1 MLKPSINNYRLFHHE
16 GDIAIDN
23 DLMVGGSL
31 TVAQHARFKRTV
43 YVEGTLVYRHLRG
56 MDCGLFDTI
65 EALQRVHPSPH
76 RGQWAIVGTTVDQL
90 ALYTCLT
97 HGVWTLLSEGQS
109 LSEALHYDDFITGP
123 ITLDK
128 VPEIQQ
134 YIDSLILTEIETR
147 QAAIAAEQ
155 AAREAAIT
163 AEQEARQAAIAAEQ
177 AAREAAIA
185 AEREARVSDILAE
198 RAARQT
204 AISDLMMENGIHEL
218 RFVNIWADDGNLPST
233 FAGYAWHGT
242 AHVLYHRSG
251 TLVEAEMP
259 RTDVLYVDTERNR
272 LLRWNGQEMILLGG
286 DQNTQNNPSDQSNPN
301 TPSTPNTPNT
311 PSIPNIPNTPIFRGF
326 GEPDFQDPLRPE
338 YYLVMDGQLVRE
350 SAEKQAQVKWG
361 TAYYDWPLRCFNGE
375 IDDEITIQSGSYDG
389 EVFMP
394 SERIIHKHG
403 VEMQFTTDDVLYST
417 HHGCFVLK
425 VVDGGTTKYYKKWGN
440 FYEWTTKPVNGVA
453 TYKPRIDCVFSDIH
467 LEDDPDVAGVVSP
480 TSGTDF
486 TPEATGQS
494 RRHSYI
500 WDNSQSAFV
509 DITTLMT
516 DFTKAVHDCLASTVG
531 GKVKGDMRL
540 SDRIYYIGDLG
551 RFADNK
557 IATYGTGKVC
567 IWNGNAYDVRKL
579 KPVGANQM
587 DQDYIT
593 GISAAEGFTIDGG
606 KGVLFYR
613 AHTMFT
619 PNSHGTTLVTAFNL
633 GAAKNCVLRNLTLR
647 VLRDRDNSS
656 VAGEFGSSSNVAF
669 SCSDSCM
676 KAFAFGNTSE
686 NILLDNIDLQGFFE
700 DFDGKDH
707 LGHDIT
713 VRNLRSRDVMVNVN
727 SGTGWTFENCDIA
740 QRECAGIGAHVFY
753 PQGIWQAVFRNC
765 RIRQGRYTSV
775 AIGLHEIRN
784 VTRTIDGESVTTT
797 GYADLLFDGCQ
808 IEGGYLFEG
817 DNSDSHDLSTV
828 TLRKSRVTQLY
839 DMAMYDGGEDSGYG
853 AVTRTVSCKRGAWIM
868 EECSLELLTGS
879 VFADFNSGGRE
890 ATSVILRD
898 TDVNT
903 QKPSEGNIIDLSSNN
918 AGKVTFDNV
927 RANYL
932 SGRGGAIYYDPQK
945 CVTLDAINAK
955 VFPNERASG
964 TTVQRPTNIEV
975 GYCYFDTSLGSGTP
989 PNGKP
994 IWASKITES
1003 TDIIT
1008 GEVTRSVTWVDATG
1022 TVV

>member
-1 MLKPSINNYRLFHHE
+1 
-16 GDIAIDN
+16 
-23 DLMVGGSL
+23 
-31 TVAQHARFKRTV
+31 
-43 YVEGTLVYRHLRG
+43 
-56 MDCGLFDTI
+56 
-65 EALQRVHPSPH
+65 
-76 RGQWAIVGTTVDQL
+76 
-90 ALYTCLT
+90 
-97 HGVWTLLSEGQS
+97 
-109 LSEALHYDDFITGP
+109 
-123 ITLDK
+123 
-128 VPEIQQ
+128 
-134 YIDSLILTEIETR
+134 
-147 QAAIAAEQ
+147 
-155 AAREAAIT
+155 
-163 AEQEARQAAIAAEQ
+163 
-177 AAREAAIA
+177 
-185 AEREARVSDILAE
+185 
-198 RAARQT
+198 
-204 AISDLMMENGIHEL
+204 MMENGIHEL

-259 RTDVLYVDTERNR
+259 RTDVLYVDTEGNR

-286 DQNTQNNPSDQSNPN
+286 DQNNQNNPSDQSTPN
-301 TPSTPNTPNT
+301 TPSI

-453 TYKPRIDCVFSDIH
+453 TYKPRTDCVFSDIH

-500 WDNSQSAFV
+500 WVNSQSAFV

-516 DFTKAVHDCLASTVG
+516 DFTKAIHDCLASTVG

-557 IATYGTGKVC
+557 IDTYGTGKVC

-579 KPVGANQM
+579 KPVGANQI

-619 PNSHGTTLVTAFNL
+619 PTSHGATLVTAFNL

-828 TLRKSRVTQLY
+828 TLRKSRITQLY
-839 DMAMYDGGEDSGYG
+839 DMAMYGGGEDSGYG

-868 EECSLELLTGS
+868 EECHLELLTGS

-890 ATSVILRD
+890 ATSIILRD

-903 QKPSEGNIIDLSSNN
+903 QKPSEGNILDLSSNN

-955 VFPNERASG
+955 VFPNERAAG
-964 TTVQRPTNIEV
+964 TTAQRPTNIEV

-1022 TVV
+1022 STV

>member
-1 MLKPSINNYRLFHHE
+1 MLKPSINNYRLLHHE
-16 GDIAIDN
+16 GDIAVDN

-90 ALYTCLT
+90 ALYACQT
-97 HGVWTLLSEGQS
+97 HGVWSLLSEGQS

-134 YIDSLILTEIETR
+134 YIDSLILTEIEAR
-147 QAAIAAEQ
+147 Q
-155 AAREAAIT
+155 AAIT
-163 AEQEARQAAIAAEQ
+163 AEQT
-177 AAREAAIA
+177 AREAAIA
-185 AEREARVSDILAE
+185 AERAAREVAIAAEQDAREAAIAAEHAACEAAIAAE
-198 RAARQT
+198 RSARQT
-204 AISDLMMENGIHEL
+204 AISELMLENGIHEL
-218 RFVNIWADDGNLPST
+218 RFVTIWADDGNLPST
-233 FAGYAWHGT
+233 FTGYAWHGT

-259 RTDVLYVDTERNR
+259 RTDVLYVDAEGDR
-272 LLRWNGQEMILLGG
+272 LLRWNGQEMVLLGG
-286 DQNTQNNPSDQSNPN
+286 SSSDNQSDPNTPSNPN
-301 TPSTPNTPNT
+301 TPSTP
-311 PSIPNIPNTPIFRGF
+311 SIPSYRGF
-326 GEPDFQDPLRPE
+326 GEPDYQDPLRPE
-338 YYLVMDGQLVRE
+338 YYLEMDGQLVRE
-350 SAEKQAQVKWG
+350 SAELQSQVKWG
-361 TAYYDWPLRCFNGE
+361 VAYYDRPLRCFNGE
-375 IDDEITIQSGSYDG
+375 IEGNITIQSGSYDG

-394 SERIIHKHG
+394 SERIIHRHG
-403 VEMQFTTDDVLYST
+403 VPMDFTTDDVLYST

-425 VVDGGTTKYYKKWGN
+425 VEDGGTTKYYKKWNN
-440 FYEWTTKPVNGVA
+440 FYEWTRKPVNGFA
-453 TYKPRIDCVFSDIH
+453 TYKPRTDCVYSDIH
-467 LEDDPDVAGVVSP
+467 LEDDPEKAGIVSP

-486 TPEATGQS
+486 TPSATGQS
-494 RRHSYI
+494 RRNTYI
-500 WDNSQSAFV
+500 WDEGQSAFV

-516 DFTKAVHDCLASTVG
+516 DFTKAVHDCLASTEG
-531 GKVKGDMRL
+531 GKAKGDMRL

-567 IWNGNAYDVRKL
+567 IWNGNAYDIRKL
-579 KPVGANQM
+579 KPVGVNQM
-587 DQDYIT
+587 DQDYLT

-619 PNSHGTTLVTAFNL
+619 PIGHGATLVTAFNL

-656 VAGEFGSSSNVAF
+656 VSGEFGSNSNVAF

-676 KAFAFGNTSE
+676 KAFAFGNASE
-686 NILLDNIDLQGFFE
+686 NILLDNIDLQGFYE

-707 LGHDIT
+707 FGHDIT

-727 SGTGWTFENCDIA
+727 SGTDWTFENCDIA

-775 AIGLHEIRN
+775 AIGLHEIRD

-808 IEGGYLFEG
+808 IEGGYMFEG

-828 TLRKSRVTQLY
+828 TFRKSRITQLY
-839 DMAMYDGGEDSGYG
+839 DMSMYAGGENSGFG
-853 AVTRTVSCKRGAWIM
+853 AVTRVVSCKRGVWKM
-868 EECSLELLTGS
+868 DECHLELLTGS

-890 ATSVILRD
+890 ATSIVLRD

-903 QKPSEGNIIDLSSNN
+903 RKPSEGCILDLSSYN

-932 SGRGGAIYYDPQK
+932 SGRGGAIYYDPQ
-945 CVTLDAINAK
+945 TI
-955 VFPNERASG
+955 RAFGWADTPDPSG
-964 TTVQRPTNIEV
+964 LPA
-975 GYCYFDTSLGSGTP
+975 GYCYFNTDE
-989 PNGKP
+989 GKP
-994 IWASKITES
+994 LWLKY
-1003 TDIIT
+1003 TDSVTQWVDGT
-1008 GEVTRSVTWVDATG
+1008 GEVVLNPLDAATEPAL
-1022 TVV
+1022 

>member
-185 AEREARVSDILAE
+185 AEREARESDILAE
-198 RAARQT
+198 RAARQA

-259 RTDVLYVDTERNR
+259 RTDVLYVDTEGNR

-286 DQNTQNNPSDQSNPN
+286 DQNTQNNPSDQSTPNNPN
-301 TPSTPNTPNT
+301 TPSTPNTP
-311 PSIPNIPNTPIFRGF
+311 SIPNTPNTPIFRGF

-350 SAEKQAQVKWG
+350 SAELQAQVKWG

-453 TYKPRIDCVFSDIH
+453 TYKPRTDCVFSDIH

-619 PNSHGTTLVTAFNL
+619 PKSHGATLVTAFNL

-686 NILLDNIDLQGFFE
+686 NILLDNIDLHGFFE

-828 TLRKSRVTQLY
+828 TLRKSRITQLY
-839 DMAMYDGGEDSGYG
+839 DMAMYGGGEDSGYG
-853 AVTRTVSCKRGAWIM
+853 AVTRAVSCKRGAWIM
-868 EECSLELLTGS
+868 EECCLELLTGS

-890 ATSVILRD
+890 ATSIILRD

-903 QKPSEGNIIDLSSNN
+903 QKPSEGNILDLSSNN

-955 VFPNERASG
+955 VFPNERAAG
-964 TTVQRPTNIEV
+964 TTAQRPTNIEV